1 VPPTWHLHGFD
12 VSPSQYPVLECLPA
26 NVSLDVLDAFDVLPP
41 ELHGEFDIVHIRAFA
56 AVVKGGNAGPLAK
69 NLVQLMSGIPS
80 SQQSYR
86 NQAKHHLWIEP
97 GGYLQWDEFDTITF
111 AAHAR
116 SAEYVDKQST
126 DAIIEVWH
134 HFAKKLDIQ
143 LQYDSSPFHT
153 TFD

>member
-1 VPPTWHLHGFD
+1 
-12 VSPSQYPVLECLPA
+12 
-26 NVSLDVLDAFDVLPP
+26 
-41 ELHGEFDIVHIRAFA
+41 
-56 AVVKGGNAGPLAK
+56 
-69 NLVQLMSGIPS
+69 MSGIPS
-80 SQQSYR
+80 FQQSYR